1 MTGRGVQLAFGN
13 LPTGVTAGSTS
24 ETIVAITDDDT
35 PTVTVSFGSAAYSV
49 AEGGTVEV
57 TVTLDRDPER
67 TVTIP
72 LTATLQG
79 QASAAD
85 YSGVPASVEFASG
98 KTAREFTVSATDDQ
112 VDDDGESVKLSFG
125 TLLTGVSAGSV
136 DETTVGI
143 TDNDTRGVTVSEST
157 LTINEGGSKSYTV
170 VLDTQPSADVTV
182 TVGGEAGDV
191 TADPTTLT
199 FTTVNWSTAK
209 TVTVSAAVDTD
220 ALADA
225 AVTLTHT
232 ASGGDYESV
241 SADSVIVTIT
251 ESDSPTLAVSD
262 AEASE
267 ADDTVGFEVTL
278 STASSNQVTVTYA
291 TSNGTATAG
300 SDYTA
305 TNGTLTFAVG
315 STASQTISVPVIDD
329 SDDEPE
335 RETFTLTLSGATS
348 AMLAGGQAT
357 LTATGTII
365 DDDDPQVTVSFGA
378 SAYTVAE
385 GGSVTV
391 AVTLSADPERSVTIP
406 LTTTEQDGASSADY
420 TGLPASVAF
429 GGGETLKTFTFSA
442 SADDADDD
450 GESVKIALGTLPTGV
465 SAGST
470 SETTVAITDDD
481 DPQVTVN
488 FGSAAYTVA
497 EGGSVTVT
505 VTLSADPERSV
516 TIPLTTTDQGGASSA
531 DYTGVPASV
540 AFGRG
545 ETSTAFT
552 FSATADAVDDD
563 GESVK
568 LAVGT
573 LPTSVSAGSTS
584 ETTVAITDDDVPAVS
599 VSFGSS
605 AYSVAEGGTVEVTVT
620 LDKDP
625 ERTVRIPLTTTEQD
639 GASSADYSGVPASVA
654 FARGETSTT
663 FAFSATADSVDDDGE
678 SVKLGFGTLPTGVSA
693 GSVDETTVSIT
704 DNDAPQVTV
713 SFGASAYSVAE
724 GSAVTVTV
732 TLSADPEGTVTIPL
746 TTAEQGGATSADY
759 SGVPATITFNSGDTA
774 KSLTFS
780 AASDTD
786 NDDGESV
793 KLGFGTLPTRVTAGS
808 TNEAIV
814 SITDADDSQVA
825 VSFGASAYS
834 VVEGATVTVR
844 VTLSADPERK
854 VTIPLTTTDQAGASG
869 ADYSGVP
876 SNVTFNSGETARDVT
891 VAATDDQVD
900 DDGES
905 IGLGFGTLPGGVSA
919 GSIASSTVGITDNDV
934 RGVTVSKLTLTID
947 EGGRGSYTVVLDTQ
961 PTGDVTATVGG
972 ASGDVTTSS
981 PTLTFTTGNWHTAQ
995 TVTVSAAEDDDAEAD
1010 PSVTLTHT
1018 VSGGDYGSV
1027 TADNVTVTVVE
1038 KDTPTLAV
1046 SDAEASEAAGTVDF
1060 VVTLSPASSNEVTVD
1075 YATSNKNATAGSDYT
1090 ATSGTLTFAAGSTAS
1105 QTVSVPVIDDSAD
1118 ESDETF
1124 TLTLSGAANAMLSGG
1139 GQTLAATGTIT
1150 DNDDSQVT
1158 VSFGAA
1164 TYTATEGRTV
1174 EVTVTLST
1182 DPERSVTI
1190 PLTTT
1195 EQGGA
1200 SIADYTGVP
1209 ANVVFSSGDTEKSF
1223 TFSATADAVDDDGE
1237 SVKLG
1242 FGTLPPGVSAGSVDA
1257 TTVSISDDDA
1267 HSMTISFG
1275 APTYS
1280 VAEGSTVTVKVTLS
1294 ASPDH
1299 AMVIPLSATPQG
1311 QASTDDYSGVP
1322 ASLTFE
1328 RDETEQAFAVSATV
1342 DDVDDD
1348 GESVLLTFTNLPVG
1362 VTPGSVAASAVSITD
1377 DVETAA
1383 EQNSEDDSRNGSPGD
1398 SRSKRPRCPRVAPP
1412 VLRVIGQTDVATAYE
1427 LPHDLV
1433 LLQVHN
1439 SVEDTAV
1446 LRIGWIAE
1454 DGRTLQAGGF
1464 VRDDERGLAY
1474 TVLRRKV
1481 DGKIVR
1487 RWVAPDDPLTNAV
1500 PWDRVNSQYTFPAAV
1515 LAAIPLDELHPVANQ
1530 LAQRADGTEDRVWA
1544 YDAGIKRW
1552 WRVPSLAVFEALG
1565 FSWRNLTAADAAFDE
1580 RITADLLSPFPRIIG
1595 QTSEATAYE
1604 LLGDYVVLGIHDQP
1618 ETSVI
1623 LGVGWIAADGL
1634 TLEAGGIVRD
1644 AARGQTYTVI
1654 RRKADGMI
1662 VRRWVASDDPLVNA
1676 VPWDRVNRR
1685 FTFPAEVLAAIP
1697 LDERYPL
1704 PNQLAQRFDG
1714 SEEQVWAYDAGTGH
1728 WWQVPDLATFQA
1740 RGFSWVNVTAAD
1752 ADFVTRVTTGAAVP
1766 RPIPPPPSIA
1776 RRRTSKECPPPTPP
1790 IPRIIGQTFGVT
1802 AYELPHDQVLLHV
1815 HDRPEDSA
1823 AVGVGWIASDG
1834 ATLVPGGFVRDAAHG
1849 QTYTVIRREADGM
1862 MVRRWVAPDD
1872 PLVNAVPWDRVNR
1885 QYTFSAAVLAAVPLD
1900 ERHPVANQLAQ
1911 RFDGT
1916 DERVWAYDAG
1926 IGRWWHV
1933 PNPAVFEALGFSWQN
1948 LTAADAAFAER
1959 ITAELLSPFPRING
1973 QTSVA
1978 TAYELSGHRVLL
1990 AVHDQPVA
1998 SVVLA
2003 VGWSTADGRTRT
2015 AGGFVRDA
2023 THGQTYTVIRREADG
2038 MIVRRWVAPDDPLVH
2053 AIPWDRVN
2061 RQYTFPAAVL
2071 AAIPLDE

>member
-1 MTGRGVQLAFGN
+1 M
-13 LPTGVTAGSTS
+13 
-24 ETIVAITDDDT
+24 
-35 PTVTVSFGSAAYSV
+35 
-49 AEGGTVEV
+49 
-57 TVTLDRDPER
+57 
-67 TVTIP
+67 
-72 LTATLQG
+72 
-79 QASAAD
+79 
-85 YSGVPASVEFASG
+85 
-98 KTAREFTVSATDDQ
+98 
-112 VDDDGESVKLSFG
+112 DDDGESVKLGFG
-125 TLLTGVSAGSV
+125 ALPTGVSAGSV
-136 DETTVGI
+136 DETTVSI
-143 TDNDTRGVTVSEST
+143 TDND
-157 LTINEGGSKSYTV
+157 
-170 VLDTQPSADVTV
+170 A
-182 TVGGEAGDV
+182 
-191 TADPTTLT
+191 
-199 FTTVNWSTAK
+199 
-209 TVTVSAAVDTD
+209 
-220 ALADA
+220 
-225 AVTLTHT
+225 
-232 ASGGDYESV
+232 
-241 SADSVIVTIT
+241 
-251 ESDSPTLAVSD
+251 
-262 AEASE
+262 
-267 ADDTVGFEVTL
+267 
-278 STASSNQVTVTYA
+278 
-291 TSNGTATAG
+291 
-300 SDYTA
+300 
-305 TNGTLTFAVG
+305 
-315 STASQTISVPVIDD
+315 
-329 SDDEPE
+329 
-335 RETFTLTLSGATS
+335 
-348 AMLAGGQAT
+348 
-357 LTATGTII
+357 
-365 DDDDPQVTVSFGA
+365 PQVTVSFGA
-378 SAYTVAE
+378 SAYSVAE
-385 GGSVTV
+385 GSAVTV
-391 AVTLSADPERSVTIP
+391 TVTLNADPEGTVTIP
-406 LTTTEQDGASSADY
+406 LTTAEQG
-420 TGLPASVAF
+420 
-429 GGGETLKTFTFSA
+429 
-442 SADDADDD
+442 
-450 GESVKIALGTLPTGV
+450 
-465 SAGST
+465 
-470 SETTVAITDDD
+470 
-481 DPQVTVN
+481 
-488 FGSAAYTVA
+488 
-497 EGGSVTVT
+497 
-505 VTLSADPERSV
+505 
-516 TIPLTTTDQGGASSA
+516 
-531 DYTGVPASV
+531 
-540 AFGRG
+540 
-545 ETSTAFT
+545 
-552 FSATADAVDDD
+552 
-563 GESVK
+563 
-568 LAVGT
+568 
-573 LPTSVSAGSTS
+573 
-584 ETTVAITDDDVPAVS
+584 
-599 VSFGSS
+599 
-605 AYSVAEGGTVEVTVT
+605 
-620 LDKDP
+620 
-625 ERTVRIPLTTTEQD
+625 

-678 SVKLGFGTLPTGVSA
+678 SVKLGFGALPTGVSA

-746 TTAEQGGATSADY
+746 TT
-759 SGVPATITFNSGDTA
+759 
-774 KSLTFS
+774 
-780 AASDTD
+780 
-786 NDDGESV
+786 
-793 KLGFGTLPTRVTAGS
+793 
-808 TNEAIV
+808 
-814 SITDADDSQVA
+814 
-825 VSFGASAYS
+825 
-834 VVEGATVTVR
+834 
-844 VTLSADPERK
+844 
-854 VTIPLTTTDQAGASG
+854 
-869 ADYSGVP
+869 
-876 SNVTFNSGETARDVT
+876 
-891 VAATDDQVD
+891 
-900 DDGES
+900 
-905 IGLGFGTLPGGVSA
+905 
-919 GSIASSTVGITDNDV
+919 
-934 RGVTVSKLTLTID
+934 
-947 EGGRGSYTVVLDTQ
+947 
-961 PTGDVTATVGG
+961 
-972 ASGDVTTSS
+972 
-981 PTLTFTTGNWHTAQ
+981 
-995 TVTVSAAEDDDAEAD
+995 
-1010 PSVTLTHT
+1010 
-1018 VSGGDYGSV
+1018 
-1027 TADNVTVTVVE
+1027 
-1038 KDTPTLAV
+1038 
-1046 SDAEASEAAGTVDF
+1046 
-1060 VVTLSPASSNEVTVD
+1060 
-1075 YATSNKNATAGSDYT
+1075 
-1090 ATSGTLTFAAGSTAS
+1090 
-1105 QTVSVPVIDDSAD
+1105 
-1118 ESDETF
+1118 
-1124 TLTLSGAANAMLSGG
+1124 
-1139 GQTLAATGTIT
+1139 
-1150 DNDDSQVT
+1150 
-1158 VSFGAA
+1158 
-1164 TYTATEGRTV
+1164 
-1174 EVTVTLST
+1174 
-1182 DPERSVTI
+1182 
-1190 PLTTT
+1190 T

-1200 SIADYTGVP
+1200 SSADYTGVP

-1267 HSMTISFG
+1267 HSMSISFG
-1275 APTYS
+1275 AATYS

-1362 VTPGSVAASAVSITD
+1362 VTPGSVAASAVRITD
-1377 DVETAA
+1377 DDETAA

-1446 LRIGWIAE
+1446 LRIGWIAA

-1565 FSWRNLTAADAAFDE
+1565 FSWQNLTAADAAFDE

-1740 RGFSWVNVTAAD
+1740 RGFYWVNVTAAD

-1998 SVVLA
+1998 SVVLG

-2023 THGQTYTVIRREADG
+2023 AHGQTYTVIRREADG

-2061 RQYTFPAAVL
+2061 RQYTFSAAVL